1 MDVDGAAQGFSAMG
15 SGARLQVLRVLVRA
29 GEDGLAVGEIQ
40 VRTRIAPS
48 TLNHHLRS
56 LTDAGLVVQ
65 ERIGRTIFS
74 RADYQRLEALAGF
87 ILNECCV
94 DAGEKAVNDD

>member
-40 VRTRIAPS
+40 VRTGIAPS